1 MPNSNAFRLGNLLG
15 PRSTILA
22 TSLAEDAVGGGSVT
36 TYATVAALPSSGL
49 TAGDLAFVDS
59 NAALYLYT
67 GTEWKRVY
75 VGPDEQLFFN
85 NQIQNDYSL
94 GGFAGLD
101 FVVDASATDPEG
113 FPVTYDYLVNPSSQ
127 TNATIVNN
135 QDGTFT
141 LTPSTNIGNAGSFS
155 IKFKATD
162 GVNILTKTS
171 TILVFFDPLLI
182 VGPYQAH
189 SGTAFGTL
197 PLGSD
202 AVAASA
208 EVFSTSTSA
217 HWHSSNAAGVK
228 SWGYDFGENSQY
240 VVTSYKLMQRYSSIY
255 HGMSAW
261 TTEGSNDNTNWTIIE
276 SRTGITWNSPPN
288 GNVIDNEQYYQE
300 FTIPEADR
308 APYRYIRLVY
318 VAGTGYQVIGSVE
331 LYGHNYG

>member
-1 MPNSNAFRLGNLLG
+1 MARSNAFRLARLLG
-15 PRSTILA
+15 PDTTIQA
-22 TSLAEDAVGGGSVT
+22 DKIAADAVGGGVT
-36 TYATVAALPSSGL
+36 TYATAAALPSSGL

-85 NQIQNDYSL
+85 NQIQNGYTL
-94 GGFAGLD
+94 EGFAGLD

-141 LTPSTNIGNAGSFS
+141 LTPSANSQDAGSFS

-171 TILVFFDPLLI
+171 TITVFFGPVLI

-197 PLGSD
+197 PLGGGD
-202 AVAASA
+202 GNAAN
-208 EVFSTSTSA
+208 VFSTLTSD

-240 VVTSYKLMQRYSSIY
+240 MVTSYKLMQRYSSIIF

-276 SRTGITWNSPPN
+276 SRTGITWNLPPN

-308 APYRYIRLVY
+308 ASYRYIRLVY